1 VNVVER
7 GQRAAQIL
15 SDPVFEEAVG
25 RLRARV
31 TQEWEG
37 ALTTEQREIA
47 WYRLH
52 ALASICQELA
62 ADASNAVF
70 EIAQAEQREKLAQRE
85 KPKTP

>member
-1 VNVVER
+1 MNTIER

-15 SDPVFEEAVG
+15 RDPVFEEACG
-25 RLRARV
+25 RLRARI
-31 TQEWEG
+31 TQEWQD
-37 ALTTEQREIA
+37 ALTTEQRELA

-62 ADASNAVF
+62 ADESNAAF
-70 EIAQAEQREKLAQRE
+70 EIAQADLREKLAQRE